1 MTRLFFRD
9 RSGQPLVDA
18 VVAITTAPAEMNDL
32 GYVTDDQGA
41 IALTVPAPG
50 SYGFT
55 LTRADGATLIAS
67 KQLTGAGDAELTAHE
82 MG

>member
-1 MTRLFFRD
+1 MTKLFFRD

-18 VVAITTAPAEMNDL
+18 VVAITTSPAEMNDL

-41 IALTVPAPG
+41 IALSIPEAG

-55 LTRADGATLIAS
+55 LTRSDGATLIAS
-67 KQLTGAGDAELTAHE
+67 KQLSGEGDVELTAHE